1 MPLSAPME
9 ITPVSLPRCLPQ
21 RVRPRR
27 AHPVPIKPG
36 LRFRQATA
44 ITATMS
50 ATKSISTSLAVLC
63 ALVANVTAQV
73 GEPRGVIQ
81 SKALLAPWS
90 PEETVLYSGAT
101 VHTVSGETLS
111 PGFLLAKGTKILSVS
126 KTAPP
131 AKPDRTVD
139 LKGLHLFPGIILPT
153 TSLGLT
159 EISAVRATQ
168 DTTETGTFTPDV
180 RAWLSV
186 NPDSELIPVAR
197 ANGITHALVLPLGG
211 MVSGQSGVISLAG
224 WTMEEMTVKAPV
236 ALHVFWPAMQLNV
249 TPKELARSTM
259 AKSPDDQAK
268 QRTKRVKELDDFF
281 AEAHAYA
288 NARGVTPKDGK
299 PAPRVPAW
307 EAVLPVVRG
316 ELPLIVH
323 ADDVR
328 QIKAA
333 LSWSESRKYKI
344 AISGG
349 RDAWR
354 VADELAAKK
363 VPVIFESTFD
373 QPARDSDAY
382 DTQFKGAATLHKAGV
397 KVLFSEG
404 SGASAASFA
413 RNVPYAAAQAVA
425 FGLPEAEA
433 LKGLTLYPAQVLG
446 LEKRLGS
453 LDAEKEATFFA
464 SDGNILDLRSNVKR
478 MWIAGREVPLDSR
491 HTRLYEKYKGRP
503 TPAAK

>member
-1 MPLSAPME
+1 MTLLHPA
-9 ITPVSLPRCLPQ
+9 SL
-21 RVRPRR
+21 
-27 AHPVPIKPG
+27 KPG
-36 LRFRQATA
+36 LHFRQATA
-44 ITATMS
+44 ITAAMS
-50 ATKSISTSLAVLC
+50 ATKTFSASLTVLWALTMSIP
-63 ALVANVTAQV
+63 AQV
-73 GEPRGVIQ
+73 GERREVVY

-90 PEETVLYSGAT
+90 PEETVLYAGAT
-101 VHTVSGETLS
+101 VHTVSGETHS
-111 PGFLLAKGTKILSVS
+111 PGFLLAKGAKILSVS
-126 KTAPP
+126 KTAPA
-131 AKPDRTVD
+131 AKADRTVD
-139 LKGLHLFPGIILPT
+139 LKGLHLFPGLILPT
-153 TSLGLT
+153 SSLGLT

-224 WTMEEMTVKAPV
+224 WTTEEMTVKAPV
-236 ALHVFWPAMQLNV
+236 AMHVFWPAMHLNI
-249 TPKELARSTM
+249 TPKELARSTK

-268 QRTKRVKELDDFF
+268 ERTKRVKELDDFF

-288 NARGVTPKDGK
+288 NARGIVPKDAK
-299 PAPRVPAW
+299 ATAKVPAW

-333 LSWSESRKYKI
+333 LTWAESRKFKI
-344 AISGG
+344 TIAGG

-373 QPARDSDAY
+373 QPARDTDAY
-382 DTQFKGAATLHKAGV
+382 DTHFKGAATLHKAGV

-404 SGASAASFA
+404 PGASAASFA
-413 RNVPYAAAQAVA
+413 RNVPYSAAQAVA
-425 FGLPEAEA
+425 FGLPETEA
-433 LKGLTLYPAQVLG
+433 LKGLSLYPAQVLG

-453 LDAEKEATFFA
+453 LDADKEATFFA
-464 SDGNILDLRSNVKR
+464 SDGSILDLRSNVKR

-491 HTRLYEKYKGRP
+491 HTRLHEKYKAR
-503 TPAAK
+503 PAAK

>member
-1 MPLSAPME
+1 M
-9 ITPVSLPRCLPQ
+9 TKSLP
-21 RVRPRR
+21 
-27 AHPVPIKPG
+27 
-36 LRFRQATA
+36 
-44 ITATMS
+44 
-50 ATKSISTSLAVLC
+50 LC
-63 ALVANVTAQV
+63 AALVGVLLTNAAAQLNP
-73 GEPRGVIQ
+73 GDLPAS
-81 SKALLAPWS
+81 SKVLLAPWS
-90 PEETVLYSGAT
+90 PEETVLYAGAT
-101 VHTVSGETLS
+101 VHTVSGEILT
-111 PGFLLAKGTKILSVS
+111 PGFLLVRGAKIVSVS
-126 KTAPP
+126 KAAP
-131 AKPDRTVD
+131 ATKSDRTVD

-153 TSLGLT
+153 SSLGLT

-224 WTMEEMTVKAPV
+224 WTTEEMTVKAPV
-236 ALHVFWPAMQLNV
+236 ALHVFWPAMNLNV
-249 TPKELARSTM
+249 APKELARSGKGK
-259 AKSPDDQAK
+259 APEEQAK
-268 QRTKRVKELDDFF
+268 ERTKRMKELDDFF

-288 NARGVTPKDGK
+288 SARGITPKDGK
-299 PAPRVPAW
+299 AAARVPAW
-307 EAVLPVVRG
+307 EAMLPFVRG

-323 ADDVR
+323 ADDAR

-333 LSWSESRKYKI
+333 LAWAGQRKYTI
-344 AISGG
+344 AIAGG

-363 VPVIFESTFD
+363 VPVIYESTFD
-373 QPARDSDAY
+373 QPARDTDSYDAH
-382 DTQFKGAATLHKAGV
+382 FKAAATMQKAGV

-404 SGASAASFA
+404 PGSSAASFA

-433 LKGLTLYPAQVLG
+433 VKGLTLYPAQVLG

-491 HTRLYEKYKGRP
+491 HTRLHEKYKGRP
-503 TPAAK
+503 AAK

>member
-1 MPLSAPME
+1 
-9 ITPVSLPRCLPQ
+9 
-21 RVRPRR
+21 
-27 AHPVPIKPG
+27 
-36 LRFRQATA
+36 
-44 ITATMS
+44 MS
-50 ATKSISTSLAVLC
+50 ETKAISTSLAVLC
-63 ALVANVTAQV
+63 ALLTNVTAQV

-90 PEETVLYSGAT
+90 PEETVLYAGAT

-126 KTAPP
+126 KATPA

-153 TSLGLT
+153 SSLGLT

-224 WTMEEMTVKAPV
+224 WTTEEMTVKAPV
-236 ALHVFWPAMQLNV
+236 AMHVFWPAMHLNV
-249 TPKELARSTM
+249 TPKELARSTK
-259 AKSPDDQAK
+259 AKSPEDQGKERA
-268 QRTKRVKELDDFF
+268 KRVKELDDFF

-288 NARGVTPKDGK
+288 NARGITPKDAK
-299 PAPRVPAW
+299 PAAKVPAW
-307 EAVLPVVRG
+307 EAMLPFVRG

-333 LSWSESRKYKI
+333 LVWAESRKYKI
-344 AISGG
+344 AIAGG

-363 VPVIFESTFD
+363 VPVVFESTFD
-373 QPARDSDAY
+373 QPARDTDSYDAH
-382 DTQFKGAATLHKAGV
+382 FKGAATLHKAGV

-404 SGASAASFA
+404 PGSSAAAFA
-413 RNVPYAAAQAVA
+413 RNVPYLAAQSVA
-425 FGLPEAEA
+425 FGLPESEA

-446 LEKRLGS
+446 LDTRLGS
-453 LDAEKEATFFA
+453 LDAGKEATFFA

-491 HTRLYEKYKGRP
+491 HTRLHEKYKSR
-503 TPAAK
+503 PAAK

>member
-1 MPLSAPME
+1 
-9 ITPVSLPRCLPQ
+9 
-21 RVRPRR
+21 
-27 AHPVPIKPG
+27 
-36 LRFRQATA
+36 
-44 ITATMS
+44 MS
-50 ATKSISTSLAVLC
+50 VTKSLSSCLVLLC
-63 ALVANVTAQV
+63 ALLANVTAQEELRPIPATDKV
-73 GEPRGVIQ
+73 
-81 SKALLAPWS
+81 LLAPWS
-90 PEETVLYSGAT
+90 LEETVLYVGAT

-111 PGFLLAKGTKILSVS
+111 PGFLLTKGAKIVSVS
-126 KTAPP
+126 KTTP
-131 AKPDRTVD
+131 ATKPDRTVD
-139 LKGLHLFPGIILPT
+139 LKGLHLFPGVILPT
-153 TSLGLT
+153 SSLGLT

-236 ALHVFWPAMQLNV
+236 ALHVFWPAMHLNV
-249 TPKELARSTM
+249 TPKELARGSK
-259 AKSPDDQAK
+259 AKSPEDQAK
-268 QRTKRVKELDDFF
+268 ERTKRIKELDDFF

-288 NARGVTPKDGK
+288 SARGITPKDGK
-299 PAPRVPAW
+299 AAAKVPAW
-307 EAVLPVVRG
+307 EAMLPFVRG

-323 ADDVR
+323 ANDVR

-333 LSWSESRKYKI
+333 LAWADQRKYKI
-344 AISGG
+344 IIAGG

-354 VADELAAKK
+354 VAEELAKAK

-373 QPARDSDAY
+373 QPARDTDAY
-382 DTQFKGAATLHKAGV
+382 DAHFKGAATLHRAGV

-404 SGASAASFA
+404 PGSSAAAFA

-446 LEKRLGS
+446 LADRLGS
-453 LDAEKEATFFA
+453 LEASKEATFFA

-491 HTRLYEKYKGRP
+491 HTRLYEKYKAR
-503 TPAAK
+503 PAAK

>member
-1 MPLSAPME
+1 
-9 ITPVSLPRCLPQ
+9 
-21 RVRPRR
+21 
-27 AHPVPIKPG
+27 
-36 LRFRQATA
+36 
-44 ITATMS
+44 MS
-50 ATKSISTSLAVLC
+50 VTKSLLGCLALLC
-63 ALVANVTAQV
+63 ALPARNSSAQPELPQGRV
-73 GEPRGVIQ
+73 S
-81 SKALLAPWS
+81 SKVLLAPWS
-90 PEETVLYSGAT
+90 PEETVLYAGAT
-101 VHTVSGETLS
+101 VHTVSGETLA
-111 PGFLLAKGTKILSVS
+111 PGFVLTRGSKVVSVS
-126 KTAPP
+126 KTAPTT
-131 AKPDRTVD
+131 KTDRTVD
-139 LKGLHLFPGIILPT
+139 LKGLHLFPGLILPT
-153 TSLGLT
+153 SSLGLT

-236 ALHVFWPAMQLNV
+236 AMHVFWPAMNVNV
-249 TPKELARSTM
+249 TPKELARGAK
-259 AKSPDDQAK
+259 AKSPEDQAK
-268 QRTKRVKELDDFF
+268 ERNKRLTDLNDFF
-281 AEAHAYA
+281 DEADAYA
-288 NARGVTPKDGK
+288 KAWGVTLKNSK
-299 PAPRVPAW
+299 PAAKVPAW
-307 EAVLPVVRG
+307 EAMLPVVRG

-323 ADDVR
+323 ANDAR

-333 LSWSESRKYKI
+333 LAWAAQRKFKI
-344 AISGG
+344 TIAGG

-354 VADELAAKK
+354 VADELAAAK

-373 QPARDSDAY
+373 QPFRDTDAY
-382 DTQFKGAATLHKAGV
+382 DAHFKGAATLHKAGV

-404 SGASAASFA
+404 PGASNATSA
-413 RNVPYAAAQAVA
+413 RNTPYSAAQSVA

-464 SDGNILDLRSNVKR
+464 SDGNILDLRSSVKR

-491 HTRLYEKYKGRP
+491 HTRLYERYKGRP
-503 TPAAK
+503 AADAK